1 VTTDPRDFLAKA
13 IVSSRD
19 RVTALEMETPLS
31 EMEETIWNLPPALS
45 MEGALRGAERLH
57 VIAEMKRASPSA
69 GRLSASYDPRRI
81 AADYLSGGA
90 SAISVLTEP
99 DLFGGEIAHLK
110 LAGTAGLPV
119 LRKDFLVS
127 PYQIAEA
134 RIAGADTVLLIVA
147 VLGEVGLRQMMQAA
161 GKYGLSAIVEV
172 HEESDL
178 EMAAGC
184 GARIIGVNCRDL
196 RTLKVDPHRC
206 HRLAPLLPRSVL
218 RVAESGVSTAE
229 EIRRLRKARYDGVL
243 IGEALMRSSD
253 PAGTLRSFVEAGSA

>member
-1 VTTDPRDFLAKA
+1 MTGEARDFLARA
-13 IVSSRD
+13 VASSRA
-19 RVTALEMETPLS
+19 RVAALEMETPLS

-69 GRLSASYDPRRI
+69 GTLAAGYDPRRL
-81 AADYLSGGA
+81 AAEYLKGGA

-110 LAGTAGLPV
+110 LAGTATLPI

-134 RIAGADTVLLIVA
+134 RIAGADAVLLIVA
-147 VLGEVGLRQMMQAA
+147 ALGEVGLRQMMQAA
-161 GKYGLSAIVEV
+161 GKYGLSAIVEI
-172 HEESDL
+172 HEEA
-178 EMAAGC
+178 EIGMAAGC
-184 GARIIGVNCRDL
+184 GARILGVNCRDL
-196 RTLKVDPHRC
+196 RTLKIDPDRC

-218 RVAESGVSTAE
+218 RVAESGVSSTE
-229 EIRRLRKARYDGVL
+229 EVRALRKALYDGVL

-253 PAGTLRSFVEAGSA
+253 PAARLRALVEAGGA